1 MISSFTDIQNILDS
15 DQDAYVSDII
25 ENLSTEE
32 IQALQSAVD
41 EFDTEMVKVYK
52 TLQRFNIKPPIIFLK
67 GVLKNNLNLAYET
80 YCGSIDDTYARDI
93 LIDALSETIGMSK
106 HWPYNCDGDS
116 YTLSFLAEF
125 KEKCSFY
132 NIEIIKKVA

>member
-15 DQDAYVSDII
+15 DEDAYSSDII

-32 IQALQSAVD
+32 IQALQSRVD
-41 EFDTEMVKVYK
+41 EFDTEMVEVYK
-52 TLQRFNIKPPIIFLK
+52 TLQRFNIKPPMEFLK

-80 YCGSIDDTYARDI
+80 YRGSIDDTYARDI
-93 LIDALSETIGMSK
+93 LIDALTETIGMFK
-106 HWPYNCDGDS
+106 HWPCNCDGDS

-125 KEKCSFY
+125 KEKCRFY
-132 NIEIIKKVA
+132 NIEIIEKAA